1 MELVF
6 GLIGFVLL
14 FWLLGAGFRTV
25 GAAAKTA
32 FGKGTFSENMEL
44 EFKGMGPL
52 EIRFSDKRVGETGS
66 KFLAKEIEAK
76 GVFPVNRTV
85 QVGFITSVFDKT
97 SGTLEPVIS
106 AIEGFQEPDN
116 VVYQHSVEVGSLS
129 LGQGLPYWVRLGV
142 VLPGILQPPV
152 GGERRLIAVLRM
164 VDMDNLPVINH
175 GFAQQDQSGLLWT
188 SALEFDYIFD
198 EKGYQE
204 TVENR
209 DESMALALKVAM
221 AVAMADGSL
230 NELEGQIL
238 KTWVIRAIEPFNEQ
252 KREYLKGL
260 YNDAMRDAYHAA
272 RDGSLSLSELT
283 HRLNDIGEKR
293 TKYEAIE
300 LCFDVMAADRV
311 ADPEEMKTIRQ
322 VAESLDLDLEEIER
336 IRDQKIVNLD
346 TSVSAQASVE
356 DLLGIEGDWTRER
369 IRKHLGIEFQKWNN
383 RLNTLAEGTERDN
396 AQRMLDLIAEA
407 RRKHD

>member
-1 MELVF
+1 M
-6 GLIGFVLL
+6 
-14 FWLLGAGFRTV
+14 
-25 GAAAKTA
+25 
-32 FGKGTFSENMEL
+32 
-44 EFKGMGPL
+44 
-52 EIRFSDKRVGETGS
+52 
-66 KFLAKEIEAK
+66 
-76 GVFPVNRTV
+76 
-85 QVGFITSVFDKT
+85 FDKT

-116 VVYQHSVEVGSLS
+116 VVYQHSVEVGPLS
-129 LGQGLPYWVRLGV
+129 PGQGLPYWVRLGV
-142 VLPGILQPPV
+142 ILPGILQPPL

-164 VDMDNLPVINH
+164 VDMDNLPAITH

-188 SALEFDYIFD
+188 NALEFDYVFD

-230 NELEGQIL
+230 NELEGQVL

-252 KREYLKGL
+252 KRESLKGL

-272 RDGSLSLSELT
+272 RDGSLSLSRLT
-283 HRLNDIGEKR
+283 ERLSEIGEKK

-311 ADPEEMKTIRQ
+311 ADPEEMKTIRR
-322 VAESLDLDLEEIER
+322 VAESLDLDLGEIER
-336 IRDQKIVNLD
+336 MRDQKIVDLD
-346 TSVSAQASVE
+346 PTVSTQASVE
-356 DLLGIEGDWTRER
+356 DLLGIETDWTRER
-369 IRKHLGIEFQKWNN
+369 IKKHLRIEFQKWNN